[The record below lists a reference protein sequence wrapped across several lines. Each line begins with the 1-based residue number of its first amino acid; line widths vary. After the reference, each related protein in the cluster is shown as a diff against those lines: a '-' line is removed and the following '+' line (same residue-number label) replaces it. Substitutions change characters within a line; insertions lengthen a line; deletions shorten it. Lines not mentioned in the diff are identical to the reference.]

1 MSKGARLLE
10 VIYVDTEEP
19 VNVLIGL
26 GDSIRAAEWAEA
38 EYPYPAKP
46 DLPADLSPAEV
57 DFRIAEYRR
66 ERLDVDAKREWRS
79 GLYAVFLAAQRAKLR
94 GSELGWLEW
103 LSLVTI
109 PQDDEPAPAE
119 EPSAGES
126 DAPQSAS

>member
-1 MSKGARLLE
+1 MSKGAKLLE

-46 DLPADLSPAEV
+46 ELPADLSPAEV
-57 DFRIAEYRR
+57 DFRIAEFRR
-66 ERLDVDAKREWRS
+66 ERLEVDAKREWRS
-79 GLYAVFLAAQRAKLR
+79 GLYAVFLGAQREAR
-94 GSELGWLEW
+94 GSARLAR
-103 LSLVTI
+103 VARR
-109 PQDDEPAPAE
+109 DHPAGRRAR
-119 EPSAGES
+119 AGRGAVRGES

>member
-1 MSKGARLLE
+1 MSKGAKLLE

-46 DLPADLSPAEV
+46 ELPADLSPAEV
-57 DFRIAEYRR
+57 DFRIAEFRR
-66 ERLDVDAKREWRS
+66 ERLEVDAKRDWRS
-79 GLYAVFLAAQRAKLR
+79 GLYAVFLGAQRAKLR

>member
-57 DFRIAEYRR
+57 DFRIAEFRR
-66 ERLDVDAKREWRS
+66 ERLEVDAKREWRS

-109 PQDDEPAPAE
+109 PQDDEPAPTE

-126 DAPQSAS
+126 NAPQSAS

>member
-1 MSKGARLLE
+1 
-10 VIYVDTEEP
+10 
-19 VNVLIGL
+19 
-26 GDSIRAAEWAEA
+26 
-38 EYPYPAKP
+38 
-46 DLPADLSPAEV
+46 
-57 DFRIAEYRR
+57 
-66 ERLDVDAKREWRS
+66 
-79 GLYAVFLAAQRAKLR
+79 VFLAAQRAKLR